1 MFMRFLGGGIGHKVT
16 ESVPQRR
23 PESGREAAEP
33 DIWEEEIVAEDAE
46 DEPQVEDMAL
56 EEDLDVEEVDLDEE
70 ADFGYVDRE
79 ESAAESDPDAD
90 SEDDENI

>member
-16 ESVPQRR
+16 EFVPQRR
-23 PESGREAAEP
+23 PESGHEAAEP
-33 DIWEEEIVAEDAE
+33 DIWEEEIIGEDAE
-46 DEPQVEDMAL
+46 DEPWVEDMAL
-56 EEDLDVEEVDLDEE
+56 EEDLDKE
-70 ADFGYVDRE
+70 ADFGYVDCK